1 MEGTDWDR
9 TFREERGGNTLIH
22 QSRMAEYYILN
33 SSLLVCETSMDGVCA
48 ADAEIA
54 DITAIY
60 IFFAST
66 ALLSLSSLNNI
77 NKMATKTPSKQ
88 KQSKQ
93 SKQPKQPKQPKQQ
106 PQQPSLVQQFA
117 NFTKTTAGL
126 EKTLR
131 LIQALAQIIAEVSS
145 HDVVTAARWSTAK
158 SQLALSELPWYL
170 I

>member
-1 MEGTDWDR
+1 MEYVQPTR
-9 TFREERGGNTLIH
+9 KLPISPPFIF
-22 QSRMAEYYILN
+22 
-33 SSLLVCETSMDGVCA
+33 SLH
-48 ADAEIA
+48 
-54 DITAIY
+54 
-60 IFFAST
+60 
-66 ALLSLSSLNNI
+66 LLLYCLSSLNNI

-93 SKQPKQPKQPKQQ
+93 PKQQ
-106 PQQPSLVQQFA
+106 PEQPSLVQQFA

-145 HDVVTAARWSTAK
+145 HDVVTAARCSTAK
-158 SQLALSELPWYL
+158 SQLALSKLTAQYWL

>member
-1 MEGTDWDR
+1 MEYVQPTR
-9 TFREERGGNTLIH
+9 KLPISPPFIF
-22 QSRMAEYYILN
+22 
-33 SSLLVCETSMDGVCA
+33 SLH
-48 ADAEIA
+48 
-54 DITAIY
+54 
-60 IFFAST
+60 
-66 ALLSLSSLNNI
+66 LLLYCLSSLKNI

-88 KQSKQ
+88 KQS
-93 SKQPKQPKQPKQQ
+93 KQQ

>member
-1 MEGTDWDR
+1 
-9 TFREERGGNTLIH
+9 
-22 QSRMAEYYILN
+22 
-33 SSLLVCETSMDGVCA
+33 MDGVCA

-88 KQSKQ
+88 
-93 SKQPKQPKQPKQQ
+93 KQPKQPKQPKQQ

-145 HDVVTAARWSTAK
+145 HDVMTAARWSTAK

>member
-1 MEGTDWDR
+1 
-9 TFREERGGNTLIH
+9 
-22 QSRMAEYYILN
+22 
-33 SSLLVCETSMDGVCA
+33 MDGVCA

-88 KQSKQ
+88 
-93 SKQPKQPKQPKQQ
+93 KQPKQPKQQ

-145 HDVVTAARWSTAK
+145 HDVMTAARWSTAK

-170 I
+170 ISST

>member
-1 MEGTDWDR
+1 MEYVQPTR
-9 TFREERGGNTLIH
+9 KLPISPPFIF
-22 QSRMAEYYILN
+22 
-33 SSLLVCETSMDGVCA
+33 SLH
-48 ADAEIA
+48 
-54 DITAIY
+54 
-60 IFFAST
+60 
-66 ALLSLSSLNNI
+66 LLLYCLSSLKNI

>member
-1 MEGTDWDR
+1 
-9 TFREERGGNTLIH
+9 
-22 QSRMAEYYILN
+22 
-33 SSLLVCETSMDGVCA
+33 MDGVCA

-88 KQSKQ
+88 
-93 SKQPKQPKQPKQQ
+93 KQPKQPKQQ

-145 HDVVTAARWSTAK
+145 HDVVTAASWSTAK